1 MSFYNS
7 YSKKPDYAG
16 GFMDLAQLFLM
27 YTMMMDKKK
36 GKTTEETTETYTS
49 PQGTSNAM
57 SGGQGF
63 PMQSGQAPQMPG
75 YGQMPNQDML
85 QRIFQAM
92 SLMGGSPFGR

>member
-27 YTMMMDKKK
+27 YKFMMDKKK

-63 PMQSGQAPQMPG
+63 PMQSGQAPMMPG
-75 YGQMPNQDML
+75 YGQMPDQNSL
-85 QRIFQAM
+85 QNIFRLM
-92 SLMGGSPFGR
+92 SMMGRNPFGG